1 MGIISQRV
9 SLRANKGAKM
19 DITGTTFNFS
29 KTVVTEEERLAS
41 PEKPVDGDKEKKP
54 KASGDKNKSGDDKK
68 SSVGAFAYDMIKTGV
83 QQTVGAVL
91 SNVSGSPTLQVQLN
105 AAQQIGGK
113 AIAYTMAI
121 ATQNWVALGAM
132 AISDVVSYASK
143 QAEFKREKAWS
154 DYDLDQYR
162 ERRGYS
168 NLRNRR

>member
-1 MGIISQRV
+1 
-9 SLRANKGAKM
+9 M
-19 DITGTTFNFS
+19 DITGATFNFT
-29 KTVVTEEERLAS
+29 KKVTDDGETVS
-41 PEKPVDGDKEKKP
+41 PEKPVDRDRENKP
-54 KASGDKNKSGDDKK
+54 KVSGDKNKSGDNKK

-83 QQTVGAVL
+83 QQTLSAVI
-91 SNVSGSPTLQVQLN
+91 SNVSGSPTLQIQLQ
-105 AAQQIGGK
+105 AAQQVGGK
-113 AIAYTMAI
+113 IIAYTAAI